1 MKKRNKLRE
10 ENKRLNKFIEQQ
22 QKVIEMLSNEKV
34 VIDLNESLSEFKLH
48 NKGGLKIWKLMKVY
62 S

>member
-48 NKGGLKIWKLMKVY
+48 NKGGLKI
-62 S
+62 